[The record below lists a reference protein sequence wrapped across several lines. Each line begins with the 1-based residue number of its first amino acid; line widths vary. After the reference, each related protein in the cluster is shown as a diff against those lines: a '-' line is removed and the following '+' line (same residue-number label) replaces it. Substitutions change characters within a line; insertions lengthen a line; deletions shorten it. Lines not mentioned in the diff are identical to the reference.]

1 MRASLGNPKRSGE
14 DMHTV
19 TRAYGRGEQIA
30 DRYIHLAG
38 LAAALIGSI
47 VLVATAAERAR
58 ALIIVSVAVYGI
70 GLVCMIGASA
80 LYNFS
85 HDFSDPSRRKEW
97 FRRLDH
103 AAIFLMIAGTYTPF
117 VLVRMGGA
125 WGFGIASVVWLGAI
139 TGITL
144 KLLYPSRLEGISTG
158 LYLALGWV
166 IIVAPGQ
173 LLAALSLPALIMLA
187 LGGLLYC
194 LGIIFHLWRQLPYH
208 NAIWHGFVLGAAGC
222 HWVAIFN
229 GVVLA
234 A

>member
-1 MRASLGNPKRSGE
+1 MQ
-14 DMHTV
+14 TV

-30 DRYIHLAG
+30 DRYVHLAG
-38 LAAALIGSI
+38 LAAALAGSV
-47 VLVATAAERAR
+47 VLVAAAAERAR
-58 ALIIVSVAVYGI
+58 ALMVVSVAVYGI

-80 LYNFS
+80 LYNS
-85 HDFSDPSRRKEW
+85 NVAASSRRKEW

-125 WGFGIASVVWLGAI
+125 WGIGIAGIVWLGAI
-139 TGITL
+139 AGIAL
-144 KLLYPSRLEGISTG
+144 KLLYPSRLEGISTA

-173 LLAALSLPALIMLA
+173 LFAALPLTAFLFLAA
-187 LGGLLYC
+187 GGLLYC
-194 LGIIFHLWRQLPYH
+194 LGIIFHLWRELPYH

-222 HWVAIFN
+222 HWVAVLD
-229 GVVLA
+229 GVVRA

>member
-1 MRASLGNPKRSGE
+1 MR
-14 DMHTV
+14 TT

-38 LAAALIGSI
+38 LAAGLVGSI
-47 VLVATAAERAR
+47 VLVAAAAERAR
-58 ALIIVSVAVYGI
+58 LLMIVSVAVYGI

-80 LYNFS
+80 LYNFAADS
-85 HDFSDPSRRKEW
+85 GRKEW

-125 WGFGIASVVWLGAI
+125 WGFGIAGVVWLAAI
-139 TGITL
+139 AGIAL
-144 KLLYPSRLEGISTG
+144 KLLYPSRLEGISTA

-166 IIVAPGQ
+166 IVVAPGQ
-173 LLAALSLPALIMLA
+173 LFAALPLTAFILLA

-194 LGIIFHLWRQLPYH
+194 LGVVFHLWRELPYH
-208 NAIWHGFVLGAAGC
+208 NAIWHAFVLSAAGC
-222 HWVAIFN
+222 HWVAILD
-229 GVVLA
+229 GVVRA

>member
-1 MRASLGNPKRSGE
+1 
-14 DMHTV
+14 MHTA
-19 TRAYGRGEQIA
+19 TRTYCRGEQIA

-38 LAAALIGSI
+38 LAAALVGSI
-47 VLVATAAERAR
+47 LLIATAAERAG
-58 ALIIVSVAVYGI
+58 ALIIVSSAVYGI
-70 GLVCMIGASA
+70 GLVCMISASA
-80 LYNFS
+80 LYNFAY
-85 HDFSDPSRRKEW
+85 DFGAPSRRREW

-125 WGFGIASVVWLGAI
+125 WGFGIATFVWVAAI
-139 TGITL
+139 TGITV

-173 LLAALSLPALIMLA
+173 LLAALSPPAVIMLA
-187 LGGLLYC
+187 AGGLLYC
-194 LGIIFHLWRQLPYH
+194 LGIVFHLWRQLPYH

-222 HWVAIFN
+222 HWVAVFS